1 MARKVLFDSSNTL
14 ATVLSK
20 SNQMGEWLGD
30 LDDLTNTGDYLLG
43 FRDANRDNSAVDAAK
58 YLHNNL
64 NIIREALFGPDSAD
78 SGDSGDKGTLRF
90 EKVLVADSAVIKRM
104 QLGQL
109 LSPVDSN
116 TVIRDSLDSSYG
128 YFDSF
133 GVFTHP
139 PYDQRNFGG
148 PPHQLHVTIDNGYI
162 KSLDGSYLRL
172 GKWLYIDSDLNK
184 FYNAGDSYDSGD
196 SIGNWAQRY
205 DSDFGF
211 GLKLDS
217 ANIVVLSGPSV
228 HFPFPHPRRY
238 PGDSGYTDDSSILYF
253 ESATFGRFS
262 LATDSSYYF
271 DSSND
276 SNFIADSSFFLNDS
290 VWGNAITNTP
300 GEINLKC
307 FSLDFESSYDSV
319 NFGFTYDS
327 TDVGLVPHP
336 YLSGFGFGNVVGEYI
351 YHDKL
356 NISKNEID
364 SQFCFTSLL
373 EIYTDSL
380 DAGFRPIRIFGG
392 HLISRHDSD
401 QLDSD
406 ERI

>member
-1 MARKVLFDSSNTL
+1 MARKVLFDSNNTL
-14 ATVLSK
+14 ATVLAK

-30 LDDLTNTGDYLLG
+30 LDDLTNTGDYLPG
-43 FRDANRDNSAVDAAK
+43 FRDANRDNSVVDAAK

-64 NIIREALFGPDSAD
+64 NIIREALYGPDSAD
-78 SGDSGDKGTLRF
+78 SGDSGDRGTLRF

-109 LSPVDSN
+109 LSPVDSD
-116 TVIRDSLDSSYG
+116 TVIRDSLDSSYA
-128 YFDSF
+128 F
-133 GVFTHP
+133 P
-139 PYDQRNFGG
+139 PYNQRGFGG
-148 PPHQLHVTIDNGYI
+148 PPHQLHVTIDNGFI
-162 KSLDGSYLRL
+162 KSLDGSYLKL

-196 SIGNWAQRY
+196 SLGNWAQRY

-238 PGDSGYTDDSSILYF
+238 LGDSGYTDDSAIMRF
-253 ESATFGRFS
+253 DSATFGRFEM
-262 LATDSSYYF
+262 ATRDAFYI

-276 SNFIADSSFFLNDS
+276 SNFVPLPSLVLNDS
-290 VWGNAITNTP
+290 FWNDAINQAANP
-300 GEINLKC
+300 LDLQA
-307 FSLDFESSYDSV
+307 FSLGMDSLYDSV
-319 NFGFTYDS
+319 NFGFIYDS
-327 TDVGLVPHP
+327 LDSNVGVANP
-336 YLSGFGFGNVVGEYI
+336 YWGTPVKGKYL

-356 NISKNEID
+356 QQTTNEVD
-364 SQFCFTSLL
+364 SQFQYTSLL

-380 DAGFRPIRIFGG
+380 DAGYRPIRIFGG
-392 HLISRHDSD
+392 HLISQYDSD
-401 QLDSD
+401 G
-406 ERI
+406 RI

>member
-253 ESATFGRFS
+253 ESATFRRFS

-276 SNFIADSSFFLNDS
+276 SNFIADSSLVLNETWWNN
-290 VWGNAITNTP
+290 V
-300 GEINLKC
+300 INNHTANPLDLQA
-307 FSLDFESSYDSV
+307 FSLGMDSLYDSI

-327 TDVGLVPHP
+327 LDSNVGIPMQYWASPVI
-336 YLSGFGFGNVVGEYI
+336 GKYI

-356 NISKNEID
+356 QQTTNEVD
-364 SQFCFTSLL
+364 SQFQYASLL

-392 HLISRHDSD
+392 HLISQYDSD
-401 QLDSD
+401 G
-406 ERI
+406 RI